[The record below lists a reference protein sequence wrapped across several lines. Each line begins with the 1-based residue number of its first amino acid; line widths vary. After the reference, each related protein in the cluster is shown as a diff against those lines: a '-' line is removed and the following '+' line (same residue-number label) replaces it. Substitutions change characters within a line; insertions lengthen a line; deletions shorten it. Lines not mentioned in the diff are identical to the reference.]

1 MALPV
6 NREGHFKPSTVVEA
20 LRGRGLNRVLI
31 EGGGVTVSSFLQ
43 AQVLERLHVTIAP
56 LIIGSGVAAF
66 RLDPISSLEKALRP
80 EYQLFCLGN
89 DLLFDFD
96 LSKIKTETNT

>member
-1 MALPV
+1 MITNLTP
-6 NREGHFKPSTVVEA
+6 HFQSPAPGNNTA
-20 LRGRGLNRVLI
+20 C
-31 EGGGVTVSSFLQ
+31 LQ

-80 EYQLFCLGN
+80 EYQLFRLGN